1 MDLDLVAFP
10 EFQGLGDTVGQIF
23 SAALAGQTSVDD
35 ALKQAQDVS
44 TRTMTKAGYI
54 K

>member
-1 MDLDLVAFP
+1 MHRNREVFRLRAAAA
-10 EFQGLGDTVGQIF
+10 GLG
-23 SAALAGQTSVDD
+23 ALAGQTSVDD
-35 ALKQAQDVS
+35 ALKQAQDVA